1 MARKEKEVT
10 RTIVSTAV
18 NCLCINTE
26 TCEPENKV
34 FVMSG
39 EIQNNEKTL
48 TALRK
53 KHETPTLKI
62 ASIVAIDVKEKLY
75 AMSEEDFIA
84 HAEERDPRVKGTGKL
99 INH

>member
-10 RTIVSTAV
+10 RTIVSTEV

-39 EIQNNEKTL
+39 EIQNNEKTI

-53 KHETPTLKI
+53 KHETDTFRI
-62 ASIVAIDVKEKLY
+62 ASIVGVTVKEKLY
-75 AMSEEDFIA
+75 AMTEEEFIA
-84 HAEERDPRVKGTGKL
+84 HAEERDPRVKKEQE
-99 INH
+99 N